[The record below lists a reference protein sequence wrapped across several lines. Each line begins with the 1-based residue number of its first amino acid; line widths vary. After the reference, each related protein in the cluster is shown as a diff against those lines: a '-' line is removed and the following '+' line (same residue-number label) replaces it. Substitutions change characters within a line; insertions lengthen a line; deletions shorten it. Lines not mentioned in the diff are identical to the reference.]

1 LECKKLIF
9 SGHAVQRMF
18 ERGIS
23 LADVREIVE
32 SGETLNEY
40 PDDIPYPS
48 KLILGYRGN
57 RPIHLVLGYN
67 GIEQMCI
74 VITVYQPS
82 KDIWENDFKQKRN
95 R

>member
-1 LECKKLIF
+1 
-9 SGHAVQRMF
+9 MF

-57 RPIHLVLGYN
+57 RPIHFVLGYN

>member
-1 LECKKLIF
+1 
-9 SGHAVQRMF
+9 MF
-18 ERGIS
+18 ERSIS

-48 KLILGYRGN
+48 KLILGYSGN
-57 RPIHLVLGYN
+57 RPIHPVLGYN
-67 GIEQMCI
+67 GIEKTCI

>member
-23 LADVREIVE
+23 PANVREIVE
-32 SGETLNEY
+32 SGEIISEY

-48 KLILGYRGN
+48 KLILGYVGK

-67 GIEQMCI
+67 EVEQTCI
-74 VITVYQPS
+74 AITVYEPS
-82 KDIWENDFKQKRN
+82 KDIWEDDFKEKRS

>member
-1 LECKKLIF
+1 
-9 SGHAVQRMF
+9 MF

-67 GIEQMCI
+67 EIEQMCI